1 MEKQKATSVT
11 SPSVGRS
18 ISSYQA
24 GFPDQ
29 ASPAGD
35 DFVRGELEGDVQF
48 PKGTLCDPLV
58 VHWEGHAEPRLT
70 FAHDSVGRALANFFP
85 STGGWVY
92 LTQDMI
98 AAEANASRQVTNRCV
113 QDLIDVGRVERREMR
128 THQGHRGHAYRL
140 TGEDTGWEPSVLG
153 IGGRTTVGGFKK
165 ELERFA
171 FVESVETALQAVME
185 LVPADC
191 QMPDSALT
199 LLEII
204 RSPGKD
210 AQSEF
215 LQRMEKLNNNDD
227 NNNGPLSCKVGY
239 SAVTQ
244 PAHMSKEPLTEKQ
257 LITIFGHQERTAL
270 SVDDIWASWPD
281 IYPGTEPSESLEA
294 LSKSHAFL
302 LVAWLKK
309 QPDAPVVE
317 VEVEVPCTC
326 DTVAF
331 AMLDA
336 EAEPSAEAQAMWAT
350 ALEALAEELPRTT
363 FDTWL
368 EATEGVHCE
377 GEILVVK
384 VPSVFTIAWLEQ
396 RMYQT
401 ILRAVRGSSGP
412 GWDVRFEAGVPGPC
426 RRHGTG
432 DPAG

>member
-1 MEKQKATSVT
+1 MENQKDAPVA
-11 SPSVGRS
+11 SPTVGRA

-35 DFVRGELEGDVQF
+35 DFVRGNLDGDVLL
-48 PKGTLCDPLV
+48 PKGTFCDPLV
-58 VHWEGHAEPRLT
+58 VHWEGHTEPRLSY
-70 FAHDSVGRALANFFP
+70 AHDSVGRALANFFP

-98 AAEANASRQVTNRCV
+98 AAEADASRQVTNRCL
-113 QDLIDVGRVERREMR
+113 QDLIDVGRVERRDMR
-128 THQGHRGHAYRL
+128 TQQGHRGHVYRM

-153 IGGRTTVGGFKK
+153 IGGRTTVAGFKK

-171 FVESVETALQAVME
+171 FVDAVEIALQAVME
-185 LVPADC
+185 LVPADRP
-191 QMPDSALT
+191 MPDSALT
-199 LLEII
+199 LLEVI

-210 AQSEF
+210 SQSEF
-215 LQRMEKLNNNDD
+215 LRRMEKLNNGNK
-227 NNNGPLSCKVGY
+227 GALSCKEGY

-244 PAHMSKEPLTEKQ
+244 QAHMTQEPLTEKQ

-270 SVDDIWASWPD
+270 SVEDIWASWPD
-281 IYPGTEPSESLEA
+281 IYPGTEPSESLEV
-294 LSKSHAFL
+294 LSKSHAFR

-326 DTVAF
+326 DAVAV

-336 EAEPSAEAQAMWAT
+336 ETEPSAEAQAMWAT

-368 EATEGVHCE
+368 KDTEGVRCE
-377 GEILVVK
+377 GDNLVVR
-384 VPSVFTIAWLEQ
+384 VASVFTIAWLEQ

-401 ILRAVRGSSGP
+401 ILRAVRASSGP
-412 GWDVRFEAGVPGPC
+412 GWDVRFEAGVVGPC
-426 RRHGTG
+426 RRHGTVG
-432 DPAG
+432 AAG

>member
-1 MEKQKATSVT
+1 MQNQKGTPNA
-11 SPSVGRS
+11 SPSMGRAV
-18 ISSYQA
+18 SSYQA

-35 DFVRGELEGDVQF
+35 DFVRGNLDGDVLL
-48 PKGTLCDPLV
+48 PKGTFCDPLV
-58 VHWEGHAEPRLT
+58 VHWEGHTEPRLSY
-70 FAHDSVGRALANFFP
+70 AHDSVGRALANFFP

-98 AAEANASRQVTNRCV
+98 AAEADASRQVTNRCL
-113 QDLIDVGRVERREMR
+113 QDLIDVGRVERRDMR
-128 THQGHRGHAYRL
+128 TQQGHRGHVYRM

-153 IGGRTTVGGFKK
+153 IGGRTTVAGFKK

-171 FVESVETALQAVME
+171 FVDAVEIALQAVME
-185 LVPADC
+185 LVPADRP
-191 QMPDSALT
+191 MPDSALT
-199 LLEII
+199 LLEVI

-210 AQSEF
+210 SQSEF
-215 LQRMEKLNNNDD
+215 LRRMEKLNNGNK
-227 NNNGPLSCKVGY
+227 GALSCKEGY

-244 PAHMSKEPLTEKQ
+244 QAHMTQEPLTEKQ

-270 SVDDIWASWPD
+270 SVEDIWASWPD
-281 IYPGTEPSESLEA
+281 IYPGTEPAESLEV
-294 LSKSHAFL
+294 LSKSHAFR

-336 EAEPSAEAQAMWAT
+336 ETEPSAEAQAMWAT
-350 ALEALAEELPRTT
+350 ALEALAEELPPTT

-368 EATEGVHCE
+368 KDTEGVRCE
-377 GEILVVK
+377 GDNLVVR
-384 VPSVFTIAWLEQ
+384 VASVFTIAWLEQ

-401 ILRAVRGSSGP
+401 ILRAVRASSGP
-412 GWDVRFEAGVPGPC
+412 GWDVRFEAGVVGPC
-426 RRHGTG
+426 RRHGTVG
-432 DPAG
+432 AAG

>member
-11 SPSVGRS
+11 SPGVGRA

-29 ASPAGD
+29 ASPASD
-35 DFVRGELEGDVQF
+35 DFVRGNLDGDVLL
-48 PKGTLCDPLV
+48 PKGTFCDPLV
-58 VHWEGHAEPRLT
+58 VHWEGHTEPRLT
-70 FAHDSVGRALANFFP
+70 YAHDSVGRALANFFP

-98 AAEANASRQVTNRCV
+98 AAEADASRQVTNRCL
-113 QDLIDVGRVERREMR
+113 QDLIDVGRVERRDMR
-128 THQGHRGHAYRL
+128 THQGHRGQAYRM
-140 TGEDTGWEPSVLG
+140 TGQDTGWEPSVLG
-153 IGGRTTVGGFKK
+153 IGGRTTVAGFKK

-171 FVESVETALQAVME
+171 FVDAVEIALQAVME
-185 LVPADC
+185 LVPADR

-199 LLEII
+199 LLEVI

-215 LQRMEKLNNNDD
+215 LRRMEKLNND
-227 NNNGPLSCKVGY
+227 NNGPLSCKEGY

-244 PAHMSKEPLTEKQ
+244 PAHMTQEPLTEKQ

-270 SVDDIWASWPD
+270 SVEDIWASWPD
-281 IYPGTEPSESLEA
+281 IYPGSEPAESLEV
-294 LSKSHAFL
+294 LSKSHAFR
-302 LVAWLKK
+302 LVAWLMK

-317 VEVEVPCTC
+317 VEAEVPCTC
-326 DTVAF
+326 DTMGVG
-331 AMLDA
+331 MV
-336 EAEPSAEAQAMWAT
+336 EVESEPEAQAQWAS
-350 ALEALAEELPRTT
+350 ALEELAGELPATT

-368 EATEGVHCE
+368 KDTEGVCCQ

-384 VPSVFTIAWLEQ
+384 VASVFTIDWLEQ

-401 ILRAVRGSSGP
+401 VLRVVRGLLGP
-412 GWDVRFEAGVPGPC
+412 DWDVKFVADVAGPC
-426 RRHGTG
+426 ARHGTVE
-432 DPAG
+432 PAG

>member
-1 MEKQKATSVT
+1 MQNQKGTPNA
-11 SPSVGRS
+11 SPSMGRAV
-18 ISSYQA
+18 SSYQA

-35 DFVRGELEGDVQF
+35 DFVRGNLDGDVLL
-48 PKGTLCDPLV
+48 PKGTFCDPLV
-58 VHWEGHAEPRLT
+58 VHWEGHTEPRLSY
-70 FAHDSVGRALANFFP
+70 AHDSVGRALANFFP

-98 AAEANASRQVTNRCV
+98 AAEADASRQVTNRCL
-113 QDLIDVGRVERREMR
+113 QDLIDVGRVERRDMR
-128 THQGHRGHAYRL
+128 TQQGHRGHVYRM

-153 IGGRTTVGGFKK
+153 IGGRTTVAGFKK

-171 FVESVETALQAVME
+171 FVDAVEIALQAVME
-185 LVPADC
+185 LVPADRP
-191 QMPDSALT
+191 MPDSALT
-199 LLEII
+199 LLEVI

-210 AQSEF
+210 SQSEF
-215 LQRMEKLNNNDD
+215 LRRMEKLNNGNK
-227 NNNGPLSCKVGY
+227 GALSCKEGY

-244 PAHMSKEPLTEKQ
+244 QAHMTQEPLTEKQ

-270 SVDDIWASWPD
+270 SVEDIWASWPD
-281 IYPGTEPSESLEA
+281 IYPGTEPAESLEV
-294 LSKSHAFL
+294 LSKSHAFR

-336 EAEPSAEAQAMWAT
+336 ETEPSAEAQAMWAT
-350 ALEALAEELPRTT
+350 ALEALAEELPPTT

-368 EATEGVHCE
+368 KDTEGVRCE
-377 GEILVVK
+377 GDNLVVR
-384 VPSVFTIAWLEQ
+384 VASVFTIAWLEQ

-401 ILRAVRGSSGP
+401 ILRAVRDSSGP
-412 GWDVRFEAGVPGPC
+412 GWDVRFEAGVVGPC
-426 RRHGTG
+426 RRHGTVG
-432 DPAG
+432 AAG

>member
-1 MEKQKATSVT
+1 MENQKATSVT
-11 SPSVGRS
+11 SQTVGRALT
-18 ISSYQA
+18 SYQA

-48 PKGTLCDPLV
+48 PKGTFCDPLV
-58 VHWEGHAEPRLT
+58 VHWEGHSEPRLT
-70 FAHDSVGRALANFFP
+70 YAHDSVGRALANFFP

-98 AAEANASRQVTNRCV
+98 AAEADASRQVTNRCL
-113 QDLIDVGRVERREMR
+113 QDLIDVGRVERRDMR
-128 THQGHRGHAYRL
+128 THQGHRGHAYRM

-153 IGGRTTVGGFKK
+153 IGGRTTVAGFRK

-185 LVPADC
+185 LVPADR

-199 LLEII
+199 LLGVI
-204 RSPGKD
+204 RSPGKN
-210 AQSEF
+210 AQSAF
-215 LQRMEKLNNNDD
+215 LGRMDKLNNDD
-227 NNNGPLSCKVGY
+227 NGRLSCKEGY
-239 SAVTQ
+239 SAVTE
-244 PAHMSKEPLTEKQ
+244 PAHMAKEPLTEKQ
-257 LITIFGHQERTAL
+257 LITIFGNQERTAL
-270 SVDDIWASWPD
+270 SVQDIWASWPD
-281 IYPGTEPSESLEA
+281 IYPGSEPSESLEA
-294 LSKSHAFL
+294 LSKSHAFR
-302 LVAWLKK
+302 LVAWLRK

-326 DTVAF
+326 D
-331 AMLDA
+331 AMAVGMLEA

-350 ALEALAEELPRTT
+350 ALEVLAEELPRTT

-368 EATEGVHCE
+368 VATEGVRCV

-384 VPSVFTIAWLEQ
+384 VPSVFTISWLEQ

-401 ILRAVRGSSGP
+401 ILRAVQGSSGP
-412 GWDVRFEAGVPGPC
+412 GWDVKFEVDVVGPC
-426 RRHGTG
+426 PRHGSG
-432 DPAG
+432 GPAG

>member
-1 MEKQKATSVT
+1 MENQKATSVT
-11 SPSVGRS
+11 SPTAGRA

-35 DFVRGELEGDVQF
+35 DFVRGNLDGDILL
-48 PKGTLCDPLV
+48 PKGTFCDPLV
-58 VHWEGHAEPRLT
+58 VHWEGHTAPRLSY
-70 FAHDSVGRALANFFP
+70 AHDSVGRALANFFP

-92 LTQDMI
+92 LTQDMV
-98 AAEANASRQVTNRCV
+98 AAEADASRQVTNRCL
-113 QDLIDVGRVERREMR
+113 QDLIDVGRVERRDMR
-128 THQGHRGHAYRL
+128 TQQGHRRHVYRM

-153 IGGRTTVGGFKK
+153 IGGRTTVAGFKK

-171 FVESVETALQAVME
+171 FVDAVETALQAVME
-185 LVPADC
+185 LVPADR

-199 LLEII
+199 LLEGI

-210 AQSEF
+210 SQSEF
-215 LQRMEKLNNNDD
+215 LRRMEKLNNGNKEA
-227 NNNGPLSCKVGY
+227 LLCKEGY
-239 SAVTQ
+239 SAVTL
-244 PAHMSKEPLTEKQ
+244 PAHMTQEPLTEKQ

-270 SVDDIWASWPD
+270 SLEDIWTSWPD
-281 IYPGTEPSESLEA
+281 IYPGTEPSESLEV
-294 LSKSHAFL
+294 LSKSHAFR

-336 EAEPSAEAQAMWAT
+336 GSEPLAEAQAMWAT

-368 EATEGVHCE
+368 EATEGVPCE
-377 GEILVVK
+377 GEILVAK

-401 ILRAVRGSSGP
+401 ILRAVRDSSGP
-412 GWDVRFEAGVPGPC
+412 DWDVRFEAGVAGPC
-426 RRHGTG
+426 RRHGTVE
-432 DPAG
+432 PAG